1 MVGDWYSNSDRH
13 SAVSNAGDRHR
24 RAYAAEPQCGDVLHR
39 QQESTMKSKAV
50 GLGHPI
56 HPMLIPFPF
65 AFLTGAVLFDAAGSF
80 RDVPS
85 WWTTG
90 SHLSLAGIAT
100 AILAAIPG
108 FIDYLYTV
116 PPNSSAKARAAK
128 HMLVNLTAVALFAA
142 AWSIR
147 GGGATPPD
155 GIVLGLEVLGL
166 GLLGAGGYM
175 GGTLVTRN
183 LIGVDHRYAQA
194 GKWRE
199 ETIDARKDG
208 AVTVARRDEL
218 QVDQMKLLRV
228 GDKRIVLARTESGY
242 VAFDDRCTHRG
253 GSLAGGVMICGTV
266 QCLWHG
272 SQFDVSTGKVKAGPA
287 KQEIAVYRVTEEGG
301 DVRLVL

>member
-1 MVGDWYSNSDRH
+1 
-13 SAVSNAGDRHR
+13 
-24 RAYAAEPQCGDVLHR
+24 
-39 QQESTMKSKAV
+39 MKSKAV
-50 GLGHPI
+50 ALGHPI

-65 AFLTGAVLFDAAGSF
+65 AFLTGAVLFDAAGWL

-90 SHLSLAGIAT
+90 GHLGLAGIAT
-100 AILAAIPG
+100 ALLAAIPG
-108 FIDYLYTV
+108 LVDYLYTV
-116 PPNSSAKARAAK
+116 PPASSGKERATK
-128 HMLVNLTAVALFAA
+128 HMLANLTAVALFAA
-142 AWSIR
+142 AWWIR
-147 GGGATPPD
+147 GGAATRP
-155 GIVLGLEVLGL
+155 GLMVLALEVVGL

-183 LIGVDHRYAQA
+183 FIGVDHRYARA

-199 ETIDARKDG
+199 ETVDARTG
-208 AVTVARRDEL
+208 QAVTVARDDDL

-228 GDKRIVLARTESGY
+228 GDKRIVLARTEKGY
-242 VAFDDRCTHRG
+242 VAFDDHCTHRG

-287 KQEIAVYRVTEEGG
+287 KKEIAVYRVTEEKGE
-301 DVRLVL
+301 VRLIL